1 MSDSLD
7 GASIA
12 GALQNKEEMRRWMRA
27 VNRNVL
33 LYRNM
38 LPASP
43 LSGIT
48 DGPSAQLSVLAP
60 PPPAQFS
67 VVGVDGQFQITI
79 TLPQNIAPASVTLLK
94 SGIVGDSNQLGV
106 GMVHELQS
114 ATNTNFDAAAGVQT
128 YGPFTELTQT
138 FQIPNQTLF
147 WRIRS
152 SFDGSNW
159 NDWQIYSSATTCG
172 PIGVSSGFLRSTSG
186 APNSPTNTVNNATVD
201 SIDSGGGSATI
212 RIYGP
217 GGVGSSWT
225 RFDGQTGQTT
235 VPSGMI
241 PANYSTAYIVMYNST
256 TGYHAFP
263 KATQYTSAL
272 PDSLFFVGVVT
283 TVASGGGGGS
293 SGGGGNNPGTG
304 GCPLSGAPVRL
315 FGKPEWWKKR
325 VVPCRAF
332 RLVVTESG
340 RIGIFSRKDRRYC
353 DRGLIAVENWEP
365 GFMALT
371 EDGEERVTVAQDLD
385 LPGATVDS
393 YEGTRGHVYA
403 AWGFIGHNFKT
414 YL

>member
-7 GASIA
+7 GATIS

-33 LYRNM
+33 LHRNM
-38 LPASP
+38 L
-43 LSGIT
+43 
-48 DGPSAQLSVLAP
+48 DGGFEFADDPSAQLTVLAP
-60 PPPAQFS
+60 PPPIKFS
-67 VVGVDGQFQITI
+67 VIGTDGQFQVTI
-79 TLPQNIAPASVTLLK
+79 TLPQDVTPPSVTLLK
-94 SGIVGDSNQLGV
+94 NKIIAASNQLGV
-106 GMVHELQS
+106 SMVHQLQS
-114 ATNTNFDAAAGVQT
+114 AANVNFDAAAGVQT
-128 YGPFTELTQT
+128 YGPFSELTQT
-138 FQIPNQTLF
+138 FQLPNQTLF

-159 NDWQIYSSATTCG
+159 NSWQIYSSATTCG

-186 APNSPTNTVNNATVD
+186 AANSSTNTLNNATVD
-201 SIDSGGGSATI
+201 SVDAGGSATV

-217 GGVGSSWT
+217 GGVGSSWI
-225 RFDGQTGQTT
+225 RFDGQNGQTAVSAGT
-235 VPSGMI
+235 VAGMS
-241 PANYSTAYIVMYNST
+241 YSTAYVVVYSSA
-256 TGYHAFP
+256 TGYQAFL
-263 KATQYTSAL
+263 KTTQYTNAL
-272 PDSLFFVGVVT
+272 PDNLYFAGIVT

-293 SGGGGNNPGTG
+293 SGGGGSNPGNG

-315 FGKPEWWKKR
+315 FGHAEWWSKR
-325 VVPCRAF
+325 VVPCHAF
-332 RLVVTESG
+332 RLIVTERG

-371 EDGEERVTVAQDLD
+371 EDGEERVTVAQDLN

-393 YEGTRGHVYA
+393 YEGKEGHVYS
-403 AWGFIGHNFKT
+403 AWGFIGHNFKA